1 MMETQKLYVIVQHDY
16 INGGYLQYAIDGLL
30 FKSEKLANEYRK
42 IKPDYEFTS
51 VEELMVYPN
60 EN

>member
-1 MMETQKLYVIVQHDY
+1 MKNQKLYVIVQYDF

-30 FKSEKLANEYRK
+30 FKSENLAEEYRK
-42 IKPDYEFTS
+42 IKPDYESTG
-51 VEELMVYPN
+51 VEELTVYPD